1 MNTMSHC
8 MSHCMLPVISGLKIC
23 GVDCVLSAE
32 WKSPSKIIARTGP
45 GKGKGDVVVITR
57 SGGVGSCTVGFRG
70 YFVQTGESEL
80 GSDIVKRYRYLYCTA
95 KNPFSFKYHIV
106 LFHSLKVLLMIL
118 TIVKLSF
125 IKDHPGS

>member
-1 MNTMSHC
+1 
-8 MSHCMLPVISGLKIC
+8 MSHCMLPGISGLKIC

-80 GSDIVKRYRYLYCTA
+80 GSDIVKSYRYLYRPVSFQKVPYHTELGLDIIKRYRYLYRQE
-95 KNPFSFKYHIV
+95 SFQFQV
-106 LFHSLKVLLMIL
+106 PNRTVSFLKG
-118 TIVKLSF
+118 T
-125 IKDHPGS
+125 